1 MLTKVNA
8 TDTKAPRTSGLIS
21 KTQHNSESLKLFKKF
36 EDINNKITDTKWAG
50 EKDCLKTAGIT
61 KCKSLLN
68 KKKHYK
74 TVFLAKSKLNSIEV
88 LVSQALINSNISHD
102 EFVWNNVWK
111 ECNDMK
117 EQVKNSKT

>member
-50 EKDCLKTAGIT
+50 
-61 KCKSLLN
+61 
-68 KKKHYK
+68 
-74 TVFLAKSKLNSIEV
+74 
-88 LVSQALINSNISHD
+88 
-102 EFVWNNVWK
+102 
-111 ECNDMK
+111 
-117 EQVKNSKT
+117 